1 MNSFERIEGD
11 LRFVRGALETSDRRS
26 APGAIYFLWAAV
38 VLVGFGLVDFLPS
51 AIPIYWSVAGPS
63 GFVVSA
69 YLGWRHSKSIGQ
81 QSPTDGRRH
90 LLHWGA
96 VLVVV
101 FLAVLMP
108 ARGFL
113 PWTSLNVMIL
123 LLLALGYFTAG
134 VHLDRPLR
142 WIGALIGL
150 GYIVVTLVT
159 AYAWTMVGVAL
170 AIGLVIAGSRGG
182 RSHEAAC

>member
-11 LRFVRGALETSDRRS
+11 LRFVRGALESSDRRS
-26 APGAIYFLWAAV
+26 SPGAIYFLWAAV

-69 YLGWRHSKSIGQ
+69 YLGWRHSKSLGQ
-81 QSPTDGRRH
+81 QSATEGRRH

-123 LLLALGYFTAG
+123 LLLAIGYFTAG
-134 VHLDRPLR
+134 VHLERPLR

-150 GYIVVTLVT
+150 GYVVVTLVS

-182 RSHEAAC
+182 RSHEAAG